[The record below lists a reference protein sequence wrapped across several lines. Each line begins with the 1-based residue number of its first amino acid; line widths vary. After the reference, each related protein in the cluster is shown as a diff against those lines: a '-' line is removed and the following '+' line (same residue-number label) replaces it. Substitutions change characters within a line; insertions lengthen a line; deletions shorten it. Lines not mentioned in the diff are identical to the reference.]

1 MTLLA
6 FCPFLDADALID
18 NYCEFQLMFSSEKDS
33 NTFSL
38 ALMQVIKADSREGRE
53 ALEASKT
60 SEVKVEVKLED
71 STEGNSATVLIDED
85 QRKLFVGGLA
95 QVFMLVQY
103 NRTTYFISGGQRC
116 RRERIFW

>member
-1 MTLLA
+1 
-6 FCPFLDADALID
+6 
-18 NYCEFQLMFSSEKDS
+18 MFSSEKDS

-60 SEVKVEVKLED
+60 SEVKVEMKLED

-95 QVFMLVQY
+95 QVFFMPVQFT
-103 NRTTYFISGGQRC
+103 RTTYFISGGQRC
-116 RRERIFW
+116 

>member
-1 MTLLA
+1 
-6 FCPFLDADALID
+6 
-18 NYCEFQLMFSSEKDS
+18 
-33 NTFSL
+33 
-38 ALMQVIKADSREGRE
+38 MQVIKAESGEGRE
-53 ALEASKT
+53 VSEASKT

-71 STEGNSATVLIDED
+71 STKDNPETVLIDED

>member
-1 MTLLA
+1 
-6 FCPFLDADALID
+6 
-18 NYCEFQLMFSSEKDS
+18 
-33 NTFSL
+33 
-38 ALMQVIKADSREGRE
+38 MQVIKADSREGRE

-95 QVFMLVQY
+95 QVFFMPVQFT
-103 NRTTYFISGGQRC
+103 RTTYFISGGQRC
-116 RRERIFW
+116 